1 VSATHLVLVGDSIFD
16 NSAYV
21 LPGHSVTEQLRSR
34 VGAAAQ
40 VTLLAVDGHLSRDV
54 PAQIAHMP
62 QDATHVALSVGG
74 NDAQECLTRLE
85 APCQN
90 VMQALAILTEM
101 QRQFEVSYRSAFR
114 SVYQSGIPLMVC
126 TIYDSVPGLTFSLK
140 TALSLFNDVITRTAL
155 EIKVPILDLR
165 CLLQDEG
172 DFSRVS
178 PIEPSAV
185 GSKKIADGLREWIQ
199 KSYAT

>member
-1 VSATHLVLVGDSIFD
+1 MSASHLELVGDSIFD

-40 VTLLAVDGHLSRDV
+40 VTLLAADGHLSRDV

-62 QDATHVALSVGG
+62 RGATHIALSVGG
-74 NDAQECLTRLE
+74 NDALECLPRLE

-90 VMQALAILTEM
+90 VLQALASLSEI

-114 SVYQSGIPLMVC
+114 SVYQTGIPLMVC
-126 TIYDSVPGLTFSLK
+126 TVYDCVPGLTLSLK

-155 EIKVPILDLR
+155 EIQVPILDLR
-165 CLLQDEG
+165 CLMQDEG
-172 DFSRVS
+172 DFSSVS
-178 PIEPSAV
+178 PIEPSEAGGKNITDALNQWV
-185 GSKKIADGLREWIQ
+185 LG
-199 KSYAT
+199 T